1 MATTAQQVLDYNS
14 YVTQELAYYGNRL
27 ATKHQIGDKPSFDKE
42 VKFMLIQAF
51 ADIAGWY
58 LTEYD
63 DIDNNAMTVAEFNDI
78 QQHINK
84 IANSF
89 HWIVIE

>member
-1 MATTAQQVLDYNS
+1 MATSIDISNYK
-14 YVTQELAYYGNRL
+14 YFIKRELSWYGNKL

-42 VKFMLIQAF
+42 IKFMLLQTFVEI
-51 ADIAGWY
+51 ADWY
-58 LTEYD
+58 LDEWD
-63 DIDNNAMTVAEFNDI
+63 DSTNNGMTIAEFNDI

-89 HWIVIE
+89 HWVEIE